1 MHEVWR
7 KMQVKGHRSFL
18 VLAPPAEF
26 EPVLAGA
33 DPGWTVER
41 RGELAAAGDRRYET
55 IVAFVKSEE
64 DIAGAAAAIVAHA
77 SGDESLVWVCYPK
90 KSSRRYS
97 VAISRDA
104 GWDALIDL
112 GWEGVRQIA
121 VDEDWS
127 ALRFR
132 PREAI
137 RSYTRAT
144 QIGRGGA

>member
-7 KMQVKGHRSFL
+7 KMQVKGRTSFL

-26 EPVLAGA
+26 GPVLAETN
-33 DPGWTVER
+33 PGWEVELR
-41 RGELAAAGDRRYET
+41 EKLVAAGDRRYET
-55 IVAFVKSEE
+55 ITAFVKSAE
-64 DIAGAAAAIVAHA
+64 DVAGVAAAITAHA

-90 KSSRRYS
+90 KSSRKYS
-97 VAISRDA
+97 AAISRDA

-137 RSYTRAT
+137 RNYSRKT
-144 QIGRGGA
+144 QIGKSGT